1 MLQFTL
7 KNDCYSFLH
16 VKNVKQEKFIYMCDV
31 HEMLRPYNDIQN
43 RNSRFLCKFEVIQLS
58 QK

>member
-43 RNSRFLCKFEVIQLS
+43 RNRFLCKFEVIQLS
-58 QK
+58 